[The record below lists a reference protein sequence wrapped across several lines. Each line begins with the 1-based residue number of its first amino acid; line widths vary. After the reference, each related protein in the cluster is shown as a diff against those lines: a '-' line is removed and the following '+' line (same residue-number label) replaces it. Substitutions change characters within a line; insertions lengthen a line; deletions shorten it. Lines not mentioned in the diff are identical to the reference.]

1 MHMILFFL
9 RDFIWCV
16 IFFAHPG
23 FRIVPQI
30 FARIQASPSVQLH
43 LVYHSMDESEI
54 LNDARLYDE
63 LPVDDAS
70 AADSDSGDFV
80 HLSTLCFG
88 RGVEAQV
95 LLFGEA

>member
-1 MHMILFFL
+1 
-9 RDFIWCV
+9 
-16 IFFAHPG
+16 
-23 FRIVPQI
+23 
-30 FARIQASPSVQLH
+30 
-43 LVYHSMDESEI
+43 MDESEI